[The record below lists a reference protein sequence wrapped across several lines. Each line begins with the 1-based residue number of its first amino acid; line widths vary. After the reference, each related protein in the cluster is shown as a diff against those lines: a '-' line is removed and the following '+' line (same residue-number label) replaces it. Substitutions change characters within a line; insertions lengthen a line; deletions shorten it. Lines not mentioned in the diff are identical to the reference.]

1 METTIAATAA
11 VSQSEFDLTGILPG
25 MDEVLGGMAGIL
37 RLLVL
42 VGPLA
47 LLVLGLCCF
56 FLPAKEPNFSRGYRF
71 RYGMSGKRVWRFM
84 QWLAG
89 LVFGGLGLVLT
100 VVMGL
105 LCLRV
110 GSMEA
115 MEAVDF
121 CAVLLLWE
129 LGLVIA
135 AVAGVNITVMVRFD
149 STGAPRI
156 KNRA

>member
-25 MDEVLGGMAGIL
+25 MEEMLGYMAVIL
-37 RLLVL
+37 RILVL
-42 VGPLA
+42 VGPIA
-47 LLVLGLCCF
+47 LLVLGLFYF
-56 FLPAKEPNFSRGYRF
+56 FRPVKEPNWNRGYRF

-105 LCLRV
+105 LCLSL

-115 MEAVDF
+115 MAAVDR
-121 CAVLLLWE
+121 CAVMLLWE

-149 STGAPRI
+149 RNGVPRI
-156 KNRA
+156 RNK

>member
-89 LVFGGLGLVLT
+89 LVLT